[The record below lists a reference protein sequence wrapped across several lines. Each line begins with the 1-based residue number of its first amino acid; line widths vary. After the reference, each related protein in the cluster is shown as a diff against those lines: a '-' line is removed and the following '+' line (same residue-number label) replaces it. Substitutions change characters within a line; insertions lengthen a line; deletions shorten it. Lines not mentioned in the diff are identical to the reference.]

1 MKSQPNALIIA
12 LVIGHGTGGG
22 GGGGD
27 ENGRGNNHFV
37 VPREPSINQYVR
49 KLTLTV
55 SNIQK
60 ESYFNGRVRAASGY
74 LPVVRG
80 AAR

>member
-12 LVIGHGTGGG
+12 LVIGHGDGGSDNSTGT
-22 GGGGD
+22 
-27 ENGRGNNHFV
+27 NHFV
-37 VPREPSINQYVR
+37 LPHEPSINQYVR